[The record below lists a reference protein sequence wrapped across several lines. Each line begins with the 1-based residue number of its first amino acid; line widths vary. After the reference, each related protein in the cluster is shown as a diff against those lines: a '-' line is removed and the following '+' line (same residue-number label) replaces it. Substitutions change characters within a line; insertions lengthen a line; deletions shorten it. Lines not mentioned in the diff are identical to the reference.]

1 MNTTWGTGSI
11 ENDELRRSE
20 VFRDLMKVIH
30 GMDTSKHIHAS
41 DLRLFEN
48 KGGAGLIRFEID
60 EFMEALFVKDPI
72 LATFSDCD
80 DSSGELFALNGN
92 ANREELRSEF
102 VTSLLDGRVDG
113 IYEKLPSLLEVM
125 SPGIYLASTFKVDLA
140 NTRVLQEYRI
150 CEKEHKYYS
159 GAFCESMQVIFTR
172 DKRTMNQER
181 IRYFEELIKFGGRP
195 KCLLFDWIPLSV
207 LADGSQD
214 RYQVSVDSFQV
225 SYLLDGHHKFCAYM
239 NLKMAPECMRISE
252 IVYPRLGSTHSLL
265 PACSPFFLKSMIEH
279 VIRFSPERRTDPS
292 PNSVQYNEI
301 FDHVLR
307 TSEDLPF
314 LVVRALY
321 KAHQESAFDW
331 LKRKL
336 DVLRNRLD
344 ANAPF
349 DAFDSTQSL
358 HKRRIETI
366 GQFETWWQEQLSI
379 DLPLEKLSWYRTESK
394 VPHGYGF

>member
-1 MNTTWGTGSI
+1 MNTTRGSGSI
-11 ENDELRRSE
+11 EIDELRRSE
-20 VFRDLMKVIH
+20 VFRESMEVIRV
-30 GMDTSKHIHAS
+30 MDRSRLLHAS

-48 KGGAGLIRFEID
+48 KGGSGLIRFEMD
-60 EFMEALFVKDPI
+60 EFMEVLFVKDPI
-72 LATFSDCD
+72 LSTFSDCD

-125 SPGIYLASTFKVDLA
+125 SPGIYLASSFKVDLP
-140 NTRVLQEYRI
+140 NTRVLQEYWI
-150 CEKEHKYYS
+150 CEKELKYYS
-159 GAFCESMQVIFTR
+159 GAFCEPMQVIFTR

-195 KCLLFDWIPLSV
+195 KCLLFDWIHVSSL
-207 LADGSQD
+207 LDGYYG
-214 RYQVSVDSFQV
+214 RNLNYVDKLHV
-225 SYLLDGHHKFCAYM
+225 SYVLDGHHKFCAYM
-239 NLKMAPECMRISE
+239 NLKMPPECIRISE
-252 IVYPRLGSTHSLL
+252 IIYHHHGSIPSLL
-265 PACSPFFLKSMIEH
+265 PVCSPFFLKSMIKH
-279 VIRFSPERRTDPS
+279 VIRFSPEMRTDSS

-307 TSEDLPF
+307 TSDDLPS
-314 LVVRALY
+314 LVVRALC

-331 LKRKL
+331 LKRKM

-349 DAFDSTQSL
+349 EAFDSTQSPY
-358 HKRRIETI
+358 KRHIETV
-366 GQFETWWQEQLSI
+366 GQFESWWQAQLSSG
-379 DLPLEKLSWYRTESK
+379 LPLEKFSWHRTESK